1 MRPDAIA
8 ADRKP
13 RRGIMNRPTILIMTA
28 VILLGLSGC
37 NAPQQEAAQVLKV
50 GSQKGSTKALMI
62 ASGVLDGAP
71 YRVEWAEFPAA
82 QHLLEAVSSGAID
95 FGGVGDAPFLFAY
108 QSNGTIRAISA
119 SSMRYRQRDASGII
133 VPAGSSIRTIRDLIG
148 KRIATTRGSA
158 GHDLALK
165 ALERAHI
172 PATSVKFVWL
182 APGDAKAAFASGSID
197 AWSIWVPFLS
207 TARQAGARTIVDAAD
222 YGPSFGFNAANK
234 DVINPKR
241 AIIAD
246 FLRREARALEW
257 AQSHDKEYSAV
268 LARDT
273 GLPIDVARDVVTK
286 LGRVAVPIDDA
297 VIADQRQILER
308 FERAGALQ
316 IKRSL
321 QAGYDKSFADTAVAV
336 HPTGANP
343 SSVRHDAQEQ
353 AVRQAKAL
361 ASTS

>member
-1 MRPDAIA
+1 MKPDAIA
-8 ADRKP
+8 TDRNL
-13 RRGIMNRPTILIMTA
+13 RDGIMHRSMSLGAVAAILI
-28 VILLGLSGC
+28 GLSGC
-37 NAPQQEAAQVLKV
+37 NATPKESEQILRV
-50 GSQKGSTKALMI
+50 GSQKGSTKALMV

-71 YRVEWAEFPAA
+71 YRVEWSEFPAA

-133 VPAGSSIRTIRDLIG
+133 VPAGSPVRTLRDLIG

-158 GHDLALK
+158 GHDLVLK
-165 ALERAHI
+165 ALDRAKI
-172 PATSVKFVWL
+172 PVAAVTFVWL

-207 TARQAGARTIVDAAD
+207 SARQAGARTIVDAAD

-234 DVINPKR
+234 QVIGPKH

-246 FLRREARALEW
+246 FLRREARAMDW
-257 AQSHDKEYSAV
+257 AHSHDKEYSAV

-273 GLPIDVARDVVTK
+273 GLPIDVAHDMVTK
-286 LGRVAVPIDDA
+286 LDRAAVPIDDA
-297 VIADQRQILER
+297 VIAAQRQILER
-308 FERAGALQ
+308 FERAGALR

-321 QAGYDKSFADTAVAV
+321 EAGYDKSFAETAAAGQSINA
-336 HPTGANP
+336 PATA
-343 SSVRHDAQEQ
+343 RHEAREQ
-353 AVRQAKAL
+353 AETRTTHPAT
-361 ASTS
+361 TS

>member
-1 MRPDAIA
+1 MTTDIIA
-8 ADRKP
+8 VDRDP
-13 RRGIMNRPTILIMTA
+13 RRSIIGQLNVFRAFMA
-28 VILLGLSGC
+28 ILLVVSGC
-37 NAPQQEAAQVLKV
+37 SAPPEKPAQVLKV

-62 ASGVLDGAP
+62 ASGVLKGAP
-71 YRVEWAEFPAA
+71 YRIEWAEFPAA

-108 QSNGTIRAISA
+108 QGNGTIRAISA
-119 SSMRYRQRDASGII
+119 SSMRSRQRDASGII
-133 VPAGSSIRTIRDLIG
+133 VPAGSPIRSLRDLIG

-158 GHDLALK
+158 GHDLVLK
-165 ALERAHI
+165 ALERAKI
-172 PATSVKFVWL
+172 SATSVKFVWL

-207 TARQAGARTIVDAAD
+207 AARQAGARTVVDAAD

-234 DVINPKR
+234 EVIGPKR

-246 FLRREARALEW
+246 FLRREALALEW

-268 LARDT
+268 LARET

-286 LGRVAVPIDDA
+286 LGRNAVPIDDA

-308 FERAGALQ
+308 FERAGALR

-321 QAGYDKSFADTAVAV
+321 EAGYDKSFADTAVAGRSTDTSRS
-336 HPTGANP
+336 PA
-343 SSVRHDAQEQ
+343 RHGLKEQ
-353 AVRQAKAL
+353 AVTQITAL
-361 ASTS
+361 ATTS